1 VSSNLTKSVYVKAKF
16 IKYDKYSDSTSFGNQ
31 GSDFVFQDNFWYL
44 ANPELFSTEAS
55 QGFLADQFY
64 DNLMSSDF
72 SNGDDARY
80 MRSTMPNY
88 GERLDLSRIYINLER
103 DNSAICL
110 NSSDPLNG
118 LKDKEQAGSG
128 RANAGNGDFFDYTVK
143 TYEGIVYNYHSYK
156 LANLPTSVDPNFN
169 ASLFPP
175 NTLQIIYQKC
185 LVSSFRFKHAY
196 IPSDPAFYK
205 NLIVIESVQRQY
217 IENFT
222 DNFYYSQVSQ
232 KYYLNEPR
240 EELAMEICTNFFP
253 TLALNDLEVI
263 HGKVIKNLI
272 QNSDPDLEDLSE
284 SISEDFYPDLCASE
298 GYVALLN
305 TMSCHPLDIGFV
317 LVNYQGTNY
326 SFDDQL
332 ICPIGQPA
340 KTVMAVIRLA
350 HVNPLVFYKDFSAE
364 TVPVDIYAYN
374 FRNIDYVN
382 VNQIYTS
389 FISNGSVQSATTIYK
404 AQALDLSKYLAVTL
418 DTSNRFDEKVTG
430 FTFAFKVYKVTATDV
445 DALDYFLDI
454 PITAKKPK
462 ITSLHGGGI
471 NGGGYDKLL
480 IVTGYAT
487 RIVYYFNDPSSGG
500 TSVDVTDTTDGT
512 SQRTEISLVG
522 KSGILYFTVYN
533 YFHNF
538 NGAYSESRSFE
549 ITSPPVIP
557 IFQFRV
563 YRNGIL
569 FNFRDERGNII
580 SFIEGSNYTQDSF
593 GNYLVASDYSDVTYG
608 FKLTFTLPT
617 EYSEMW
623 LKIGSLDAK
632 KITSAEILT
641 FNKADLYKL
650 LGSNGKIEIVALLQ
664 NKTPFIIPFT
674 FFNYTDDALLNGS
687 VTQQLK
693 AVLGTLNPSA
703 TFSFNYDHASEIEYR
718 IVNESNTVL
727 YGPISQAVTY
737 STTSELKDV
746 QTSKFST
753 SNGWSSLTAII
764 RIINRGSI
772 YPHNKAYLQIST
784 ASFANTFGMLSRTK
798 SAEVEFY
805 SDSAKAIVPTIVNRG
820 EKVYAFLQLYDF
832 DNSKILVDDY
842 LTYISTLIPPKFELI
857 ESDDDNNLDLEGVT
871 LVRDNDYFYY
881 FTVNADSPFDDLNL
895 VLKVS
900 FESII

>member
-16 IKYDKYSDSTSFGNQ
+16 INYDPTGVESFNNT
-31 GSDFVFQDNFWYL
+31 GSALVFQKNSLQLISSD
-44 ANPELFSTEAS
+44 AFSQEADYTDS
-55 QGFLADQFY
+55 SSAFY
-64 DNLMSSDF
+64 DNLINLNFDLTSLENQPYASDV
-72 SNGDDARY
+72 
-80 MRSTMPNY
+80 
-88 GERLDLSRIYINLER
+88 DLSRIYINLER
-103 DNSAICL
+103 NENSCIDR
-110 NSSDPLNG
+110 NDPLGG
-118 LKDKEQAGSG
+118 LIDKRPSRTGTATISNPGGGLNQSTLEYWI
-128 RANAGNGDFFDYTVK
+128 RE
-143 TYEGIVYNYHSYK
+143 YEGILYEYHSYK
-156 LANLPTSVDPNFN
+156 LANLPTSVDANFN
-169 ASLFPP
+169 SSTFPS
-175 NTLQIIYQKC
+175 NVLHIAYRKC
-185 LVSSFRFKHAY
+185 LVSSFRFKKKD
-196 IPSDPAFYK
+196 SVEVAFYR
-205 NLIVIESVQRQY
+205 NLIVIENRQREY
-217 IENFT
+217 TESFA
-222 DNFYYSQVSQ
+222 DNFYYSGVDQ
-232 KYYLNEPR
+232 KYYLNAGK
-240 EELAMEICTNFFP
+240 EELRMEICTNFFP
-253 TLALNDLEVI
+253 TLALNDGKVI

-272 QNSDPDLEDLSE
+272 QNSDPDLEDLTE
-284 SISEDFYPDLCASE
+284 LVSEDFYPDLCDSE

-317 LVNYQGTNY
+317 LVNYQGTHY
-326 SFDDQL
+326 SFFDQL
-332 ICPIGQPA
+332 VCPIKGTA
-340 KTVMAVIRLA
+340 KTVMVVIRLA

-462 ITSLHGGGI
+462 IISLHGGGI
-471 NGGGYDKLL
+471 NGGGYDKLF
-480 IVTGYAT
+480 IVTDYAT
-487 RIVYYFNDPSSGG
+487 RIVYYFNDLSSGG

-569 FNFRDERGNII
+569 FNFRDEGGNII

-593 GNYLVASDYSDVTYG
+593 GNYLVASDYLDVTYG

-623 LKIGSLDAK
+623 LKIGSLDAR

-650 LGSNGKIEIVALLQ
+650 LDSNGKIEIVALLQ

-674 FFNYTDDALLNGS
+674 FFNYTDDVLLNGS

-764 RIINRGSI
+764 RIINRRSI

-842 LTYISTLIPPKFELI
+842 LTYISKFIPPKFELI
-857 ESDDDNNLDLEGVT
+857 ESADNNLDLEGVT